1 MQQLE
6 DIAGDTLLCKYLI
19 ENKVD
24 LLPEGDVTMTG
35 SQNSQKA
42 NTNAAGES
50 RPEGFVSKEE
60 IDEFCHT
67 HDMFCYHT
75 SAKRDQSVKQQ
86 WNGDKIYDVVQSLL
100 LP

>member
-1 MQQLE
+1 MFDAGNPKSFKAARTWVQQLE

-50 RPEGFVSKEE
+50 RPEGFVSSPRNRAKEAPKCD
-60 IDEFCHT
+60 IT
-67 HDMFCYHT
+67 RL
-75 SAKRDQSVKQQ
+75 A
-86 WNGDKIYDVVQSLL
+86 
-100 LP
+100 